1 MKLRHLLVL
10 ILAAALLAA
19 CNFTLAEDVTPP
31 PDYVPPTAAATMGPL
46 FPPAA
51 PDVEA
56 GAAIFAEKCAP
67 CHGAAGLG
75 DGPQGAQ
82 LPVSVPALGVP
93 AVAQKASP
101 SAWYMIVTQGNLER
115 FMPPFSSLN
124 DQQRWD
130 VVAYA
135 LTLHVAPEQLELG
148 KSLVEDGCPDCAKVL
163 SGDPE
168 MMAALSAADLINV
181 MKQGMGGLPDFGK
194 DFSDEESLAAAA
206 YLRSLTFASAP
217 VAAAEAATPTPANT
231 ETAAADNGTPS
242 AATPESGTPESGT
255 PQAQVE
261 VTAVP
266 TLAEGFGRISGTID
280 NQTGKALPANITITL
295 RAMEHGADMNAGPS
309 EISAVETTANA
320 DGSFVFENVEMPE
333 NRIFIAEANVNGEIY
348 QSDFA
353 VVEAGMTELSLPS
366 IALFAASDDF
376 STLVVESLQLHFDFA
391 SESEVQIFGVYTV
404 SNPTE
409 KSIQVTLQDQQPIPF
424 VPFPEGA
431 TPLGYEATQ
440 DSAAFVQTA
449 DGFAMP
455 PSDTPYGLIA
465 FASYPK
471 SDSITVTQ
479 KLVLPVNGVSILL
492 PEGISAEGE
501 NLVDD
506 GTQTMQT
513 STFHIYSTG
522 ALKAGDTLEFTLS
535 GKVKD
540 AAGAANTA
548 DLTQNQ
554 TLLIGVGALGLV
566 LIVAGVWIFMRD
578 RKSGSEVEED
588 AADEDDDQDVESVM
602 DAIIALDDLHRS
614 GKISDEAYQKR
625 RAELKDSL
633 KRNS

>member
-1 MKLRHLLVL
+1 MKLRHIIVLV
-10 ILAAALLAA
+10 IAATLLAA

-31 PDYVPPTAAATMGPL
+31 PNYVPPTPAATMGPL

-67 CHGAAGLG
+67 CHGATGQG

-93 AVAQKASP
+93 AVAEKASP
-101 SAWYMIVTQGNLER
+101 SAWYMVVTQGNLER

-135 LTLHVAPEQLELG
+135 LTLHVTPEQLELG
-148 KSLVEDGCPDCAKVL
+148 KSLVEAGCKDCAKVL

-168 MMAALSAADLINV
+168 MMAALSANDLINV

-194 DFSDEESLAAAA
+194 DFTDEEALAAAA

-217 VAAAEAATPTPANT
+217 EPVADAATPVPSNT
-231 ETAAADNGTPS
+231 ETAAIDNGTPS
-242 AATPESGTPESGT
+242 AATPESGTP
-255 PQAQVE
+255 QAQVE
-261 VTAVP
+261 ATAVP
-266 TLAEGFGRISGTID
+266 TLAEGFGRITGTID
-280 NQTGKALPANITITL
+280 NQTGKPLPSDITITL

-309 EISAVETTANA
+309 EISSVETTANA

-353 VVEAGMTELSLPS
+353 VVEAGMTELAMPS

-404 SNPTE
+404 TNPTE

-455 PSDTPYGLIA
+455 PSATPYGLIA

-471 SDSITVTQ
+471 SDSIVVTQ
-479 KLVLPVNGVSILL
+479 KLVLPVNEVSILL
-492 PEGISAEGE
+492 PEGITAEGA
-501 NLVDD
+501 NLVDE

-513 STFHIYSTG
+513 SSFHVYSAG

-540 AAGAANTA
+540 AAASPTA

-554 TLLIGVGALGLV
+554 TLLIGVGALGIV
-566 LIVAGVWIFMRD
+566 LIVAGAWIFLRD
-578 RKSGSEVEED
+578 RKRNDEVEED
-588 AADEDDDQDVESVM
+588 DSEADDDNDVESLM
-602 DAIIALDDLHRS
+602 DAIIALDDLHRA
-614 GKISDEAYQKR
+614 GKITEEAYQKR

-633 KRNS
+633 KRKS